1 MHNVYLLKL
10 AVQLPAHEAVTL
22 QVLPVY
28 QVAAIVADQSTRIIN
43 REEGK
48 ILSNEMQR
56 YRIMKTFIKCR
67 KYENWDKL

>member
-10 AVQLPAHEAVTL
+10 AVQLPAHEVVTL

-56 YRIMKTFIKCR
+56 YRIMKTFIKRR